1 MTELT
6 ERIIEQI
13 RGVPAGKVASYG
25 RIAELAGNKNA
36 ARQVVRVLHTYS
48 RQLDL
53 PWQRILGS
61 DGSIRLKP
69 GGGLEV
75 QASLLAEE
83 GVEFSISRNGRSVK
97 IDMERFGV

>member
-6 ERIIEQI
+6 ESIIREI
-13 RGVPAGKVASYG
+13 AAVPAGRVASYG
-25 RIAELAGNKNA
+25 RIAELAGNPKA
-36 ARQVVRVLHTYS
+36 ARQVVRTLHTYS
-48 RQLDL
+48 REYSL

-69 GGGLEV
+69 GGGLEE

-83 GVEFSISRNGRSVK
+83 GVEFTVSRNGLSVK
-97 IDMERFGV
+97 VDMERYGV